1 MQQYGIAS
9 YDKIRIGRILRA
21 FPCNFEEIIKNYELK
36 ILNIFFVKKGLHSF
50 RIFLPLK

>member
-1 MQQYGIAS
+1 MESHPTVKSAS
-9 YDKIRIGRILRA
+9 AASLRA